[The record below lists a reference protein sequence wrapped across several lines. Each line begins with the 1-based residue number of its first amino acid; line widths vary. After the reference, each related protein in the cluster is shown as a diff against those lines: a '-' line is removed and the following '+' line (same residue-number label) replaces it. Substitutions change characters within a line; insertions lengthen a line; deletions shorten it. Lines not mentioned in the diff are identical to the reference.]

1 MTSAPV
7 AEGWAK
13 AGLTPAGEQEGGID
27 MLDLVARNW
36 WAFAIRGVAAIIF
49 GVLALLSPEPT
60 LRFVVALFGAYA
72 FVDGISLLVA
82 LARGEPEARSHAG
95 AVTIM
100 GVAGVIVGVAT
111 FVWPNITALTLLY
124 IVAFWSIVL
133 GALQVGAAIR
143 LRREIEGELWMAIGG
158 ILSVAF
164 GLYLIV
170 NPGSGLLSLVWL
182 TGIWAIVFGV
192 SSLALAL
199 RVRGAAGYGKTREAP
214 AAS

>member
-1 MTSAPV
+1 M
-7 AEGWAK
+7 
-13 AGLTPAGEQEGGID
+13 D

-36 WAFAIRGVAAIIF
+36 WAFAIRGVAAIVF
-49 GVLALLSPEPT
+49 GVLALVSPEPT
-60 LRFVVALFGAYA
+60 LRFIVALFGAYA
-72 FVDGISLLVA
+72 LVDGISLLVA
-82 LARGEPEARSHAG
+82 LARGEPAARSHALT
-95 AVTIM
+95 VTIM
-100 GVAGVIVGVAT
+100 GVAGVIVGIAT

-133 GALQVGAAIR
+133 GALQIGAAIR

-158 ILSVAF
+158 VLSVAF
-164 GLYLIV
+164 GVYLIV
-170 NPGSGLLSLVWL
+170 NPGSGLLSLVSL

-199 RVRGAAGYGKTREAP
+199 HIRGAAPHRATSEAP

>member
-1 MTSAPV
+1 
-7 AEGWAK
+7 
-13 AGLTPAGEQEGGID
+13 
-27 MLDLVARNW
+27 
-36 WAFAIRGVAAIIF
+36 
-49 GVLALLSPEPT
+49 
-60 LRFVVALFGAYA
+60 
-72 FVDGISLLVA
+72 
-82 LARGEPEARSHAG
+82 
-95 AVTIM
+95 M

-124 IVAFWSIVL
+124 IVAIWSIIL
-133 GALQVGAAIR
+133 GLLQIGAAIR

-164 GLYLIV
+164 GAYLIA

-182 TGIWAIVFGV
+182 TGIWAIVFGI

-199 RVRGAAGYGKTREAP
+199 RVRGAAGYGKTKEAP